1 MSRPTLSM
9 PNCYCGDDDTTFD
22 LNCSCKRCNSRP
34 SIIIHDIDKSF
45 SKQQIEVILQKLELG
60 KIKQID
66 IEDKNAYQHV
76 SIYFEYWTSDWRL
89 RKSLRNGKNAKIS
102 FLDEYN
108 ETCEW
113 ELMAVKNEPKYINPT
128 WKKDVQP
135 VLQLQADYIDLDEPG
150 SCTPRKDRKTKEDIR
165 KEKENRKKYYY
176 LKNLYQSYDL
186 TQYEKMIEKY
196 GEGYVWRLDNA
207 KSIESIEQAFCK
219 RHNLSKVNLQT
230 NWIPQLHKDW
240 YFDPNNKGKKIIT
253 FHTLNPMDR
262 PIKDRV
268 YEPLR
273 KKMMLTIIGNW
284 SCIGDR
290 PYWLCQ
296 NLVNIIDDREDY
308 TKEALKKIL
317 PSSLRKGILH
327 SEVISKYLQNPNI
340 KMKDQKPIV
349 KYTVIYKRINRWD
362 KLMETPEYMPDPE
375 MSTYYNAV
383 CKESPKTAFSEYTWG
398 KEHYL
403 KHYQKKL
410 KKQILQMEMNLNPED
425 SIYRF
430 IDSKQGKKI
439 EQMCYFKD
447 IAMEELLARFWL
459 CHEMKTLINVE
470 NIVGG
475 DNSSRTR
482 IVNNANKLYK
492 TLYNKT
498 LKSDYRYESTTDIP
512 TQFSEWQGYCECHDP
527 NTCQECLDMNACY
540 MCYFCN
546 RIHIRPSNWKVW
558 EDLYETYPR
567 CSCQYRLITKERQE
581 EVKHNPEKFQ

>member
-1 MSRPTLSM
+1 MSRPALSI
-9 PNCYCGDDDTTFD
+9 PNCYCGDDETTFD

-45 SKQQIEVILQKLELG
+45 SKQQIELILQKLELG

-66 IEDKNAYQHV
+66 IDDKHTCQHV
-76 SIYFEYWTSDWRL
+76 SIYVEYWTGDWRL

-102 FLDEYN
+102 FLDEYD

-128 WKKDVQP
+128 WKEDVRP

-165 KEKENRKKYYY
+165 KEKVNRKKYYY

-186 TQYEKMIEKY
+186 TKYEKMIEKY

-207 KSIESIEQAFCK
+207 KSIESITQAFCK

-253 FHTLNPMDR
+253 FHSLSPMDR

-284 SCIGDR
+284 SSIGDR

-308 TKEALKKIL
+308 TKEALKKIPKKYSYIKCCGGYKIYRNNFFIHPRIDIYIVDYNNKQGCYGLCHPIKNNKCTFYQQNQSPSACYPLDYIL
-317 PSSLRKGILH
+317 PLKQLQFEDIK
-327 SEVISKYLQNPNI
+327 VPVPNKYLKIIEKRYSKKWREYKQSKLQTFQHSFSFFIPILPYIEKMYGKSFFNAFQNI
-340 KMKDQKPIV
+340 
-349 KYTVIYKRINRWD
+349 D
-362 KLMETPEYMPDPE
+362 K
-375 MSTYYNAV
+375 
-383 CKESPKTAFSEYTWG
+383 
-398 KEHYL
+398 
-403 KHYQKKL
+403 
-410 KKQILQMEMNLNPED
+410 
-425 SIYRF
+425 
-430 IDSKQGKKI
+430 
-439 EQMCYFKD
+439 
-447 IAMEELLARFWL
+447 
-459 CHEMKTLINVE
+459 
-470 NIVGG
+470 
-475 DNSSRTR
+475 
-482 IVNNANKLYK
+482 
-492 TLYNKT
+492 
-498 LKSDYRYESTTDIP
+498 
-512 TQFSEWQGYCECHDP
+512 EW
-527 NTCQECLDMNACY
+527 N
-540 MCYFCN
+540 
-546 RIHIRPSNWKVW
+546 
-558 EDLYETYPR
+558 
-567 CSCQYRLITKERQE
+567 
-581 EVKHNPEKFQ
+581 